1 MSALVGTVVGTQV
14 GSLTGAN
21 PFLVPL
27 VDYGSPGAESAR
39 GDTTLGPSVQSI
51 PTTVAGVNALSGAT
65 FTEWWVLT

>member
-1 MSALVGTVVGTQV
+1 MGALVGTVVGTVVGTQI

-27 VDYGSPGAESAR
+27 VDYGQVE
-39 GDTTLGPSVQSI
+39 LGPSVQSI
-51 PTTVAGVNALSGAT
+51 PTTLAGVNALSGAT